1 MKSIECQK
9 NFFRGRLFVSVVYCC
24 VISKCFGCVNKE
36 EQEKR
41 LVWGWGLCN
50 SLQRIFLCELLIGV
64 LIGSL
69 LAGTRRPSHVAGV
82 AGVETT
88 QNVFSTQKDTASAQ
102 SLKETVQQ
110 RKKLGGTLRFGRYY
124 LLPVTCIYIVQLS
137 RPRRSNLA
145 KPNAP

>member
-41 LVWGWGLCN
+41 LVWVWGWGGVGFG
-50 SLQRIFLCELLIGV
+50 LQRIFLWIFMDL
-64 LIGSL
+64 GSL

-124 LLPVTCIYIVQLS
+124 YC
-137 RPRRSNLA
+137 
-145 KPNAP
+145 

>member
-1 MKSIECQK
+1 MGGCLFQWCTVALYPNVLVVSIKK
-9 NFFRGRLFVSVVYCC
+9 NRRRDWF
-24 VISKCFGCVNKE
+24 
-36 EQEKR
+36 
-41 LVWGWGLCN
+41 GWGGVGFG
-50 SLQRIFLCELLIGV
+50 LQRIFLWIITDLLI
-64 LIGSL
+64 SL

-124 LLPVTCIYIVQLS
+124 LLPVIIVHFPGPGEYQM
-137 RPRRSNLA
+137 P
-145 KPNAP
+145 PTVT